1 MRPFAEYYFATISNP
16 GSKKMWCIPKL
27 DKQYVERM
35 LDVLE
40 IYERPYDQTHP
51 VVCFDEK
58 SHQLLSTPRGTR
70 TMRPGANKAAG
81 HIRHEDYEYQR
92 HGTVNLF
99 VAIEPKGGN
108 RVIEITSQRKK
119 PETARFIE
127 RLVMEEYKH
136 AEQVVLITDNLNT
149 HTRKAILETLGEER
163 GTQVLNRID
172 WHYTPKHAS
181 WLDAAEIEIGRVA
194 RAVLRKRTPDKEKL
208 KAEVA
213 AYAATMN
220 EQKKGITWQFTRQ
233 NAKER
238 FELQD

>member
-1 MRPFAEYYFATISNP
+1 
-16 GSKKMWCIPKL
+16 
-27 DKQYVERM
+27 M

-40 IYERPYDQTHP
+40 LYERPYDPARP

-58 SHQLLSTPRGTR
+58 SHQLLSTPRGKR
-70 TMRPGANKAAG
+70 PMRPGNPAGGKANDNMAANADASPAASGNDG
-81 HIRHEDYEYQR
+81 HVRHEDYEYKR
-92 HGTVNLF
+92 YGTVNLF

-108 RVIEITSQRKK
+108 RVIEITGQRKK

-127 RLVMEEYKH
+127 RLVMEEYKT
-136 AEQVVLITDNLNT
+136 ADKVTLITDNLNT
-149 HTRKAILETLGEER
+149 HTPKAILETLGEER
-163 GTQVLNRID
+163 GNQVLDRLD

-194 RAVLRKRTPDKEKL
+194 RAVLRKRTPDKTQL

-220 EQKKGITWQFTRQ
+220 TQKKGIDWQFTREK
-233 NAKER
+233 AKEKFR
-238 FELQD
+238 LG

>member
-1 MRPFAEYYFATISNP
+1 
-16 GSKKMWCIPKL
+16 MWCIPKL
-27 DKQYVERM
+27 DKQYIERM

-58 SHQLLSTPRGTR
+58 SHQLLSTPRGS
-70 TMRPGANKAAG
+70 RPTTSG
-81 HIRHEDYEYQR
+81 HVRHEDYEYER

-99 VAIEPKGGN
+99 VAIEPKGGK
-108 RVIEITSQRKK
+108 RVIEITDQRKK

-127 RLVMEEYKH
+127 RLVMEEYQS
-136 AEQVVLITDNLNT
+136 AEWVTLITDNLNT
-149 HTRKAILETLGEER
+149 HTEKAILQTLGEER
-163 GTQVLNRID
+163 GRQVLNRID

-220 EQKKGITWQFTRQ
+220 EQKKGIDWQFTRTQ
-233 NAKER
+233 AKEKFR
-238 FELQD
+238 LQD

>member
-1 MRPFAEYYFATISNP
+1 
-16 GSKKMWCIPKL
+16 MWCIPKL
-27 DKQYVERM
+27 DKQYIERM

-40 IYERPYDQTHP
+40 IYERPYDQAFP

-58 SHQLLSTPRGTR
+58 SHQLLSTPRGKR
-70 TMRPGANKAAG
+70 PMRPEADG
-81 HIRHEDYEYQR
+81 HVRHEDYEYQR

-99 VAIEPKGGN
+99 VAIEPKGGK
-108 RVIEITSQRKK
+108 RVIEITDKRKK

-127 RLVMEEYKH
+127 RLVMEEYRH

-149 HTRKAILETLGEER
+149 HTRNALLETLGEAR
-163 GTQVLNRID
+163 GNQVLKRID

-194 RAVLRKRTPDKEKL
+194 RAVLKKRTPDKAQL

-220 EQKKGITWQFTRQ
+220 EQKKGITWQFTRTQ
-233 NAKER
+233 AKEK
-238 FELQD
+238 FKLQD